1 MAGAGGND
9 SLTIYPLPLAG
20 LRAYLGE
27 VSSQTITA
35 RIADGVASIPSAEW
49 DACAGTANPFV
60 GHRFLSML
68 ERSGSASARAGWQ
81 PLPILVDGPDGS
93 TAAVAPAYVKSHS
106 QGEYVFDHGWADAWE
121 RAGGEYYPKLQVAV
135 PFTPVPGPR
144 LLLRDPA
151 TAPSLIAAIEAVTDQ
166 NRLSSAH
173 VTFVE
178 EAQLP
183 WFERAGWLIRA
194 GTQFHWHN
202 HGYADFDAFL
212 AALSS
217 RKRKAIRKERAAAL
231 AGLTVRHLT
240 GAEISEAHWDAFW
253 EFYQDTGSRK
263 WGRPYLT
270 RAFFSLLG
278 AEMADKVLLILAERD
293 GVPIAGALNLIGEEA
308 LYGRYWGAVEEVPFL
323 HFELCYYQAIDAAIA
338 RGLPRVEAGAQGEHK
353 LARGY
358 APVTTWSAHYIPD
371 PGFRRA
377 IADFLQRERAAVEQ
391 EQEWLGEMMPF
402 KREA

>member
-1 MAGAGGND
+1 M
-9 SLTIYPLPLAG
+9 
-20 LRAYLGE
+20 
-27 VSSQTITA
+27 SSQPITA

-49 DACAGTANPFV
+49 DACAGRGNPFV
-60 GHRFLSML
+60 SHRFLSIL
-68 ERSGSASARAGWQ
+68 ERSGSATARAGWQ
-81 PLPILVDGPDGS
+81 PLPIMVDGADGR
-93 TAAVAPAYVKSHS
+93 AAAIAPAYVKSQS

-144 LLLRDPA
+144 LLLREEAAAPA
-151 TAPSLIAAIEAVTDQ
+151 LIAAIEAVTDQ
-166 NRLSSAH
+166 NQLSSAH
-173 VTFVE
+173 VTFVD
-178 EAQLP
+178 AGQLH
-183 WFERAGWLIRA
+183 WFEAAGWLVRA
-194 GTQFHWHN
+194 GTQFHWQN
-202 HGYADFDAFL
+202 HGYAGFDDFL
-212 AALSS
+212 ASLSS

-231 AGLTVRHLT
+231 GGLTVRHLT
-240 GAEISEAHWDAFW
+240 GAGISEAHWDAFW

-278 AEMADKVLLILAERD
+278 AEMADEVLLILAERD
-293 GVPIAGALNLIGEEA
+293 GVPIAGALNLIGGEA

-338 RGLPRVEAGAQGEHK
+338 RGLARVEAGAQGEHK

-377 IADFLQRERAAVEQ
+377 IADFLLREREAVER
-391 EQEWLGEMMPF
+391 EQEWLGEMTPF
-402 KREA
+402 KRSE